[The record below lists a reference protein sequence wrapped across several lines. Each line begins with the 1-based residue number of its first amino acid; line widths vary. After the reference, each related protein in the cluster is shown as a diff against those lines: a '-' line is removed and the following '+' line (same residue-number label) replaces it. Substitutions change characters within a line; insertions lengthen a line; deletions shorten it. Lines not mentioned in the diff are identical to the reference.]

1 MDHHSS
7 GFASPWAA
15 VLGHHAMTS
24 GAAEHAG
31 FAAAAAAHVHGAAAV
46 HHPHPHHHHHHHHGM
61 PMDLHVP
68 QGFPYYRYN
77 NYYTHIRLSFSR
89 FEFSV
94 GFHNGGKAEYFILIG
109 CLCFV

>member
-46 HHPHPHHHHHHHHGM
+46 HHPHHHHHHHHGM
-61 PMDLHVP
+61 PIDLHVP
-68 QGFPYYRYN
+68 QGFPYYRYKRTL
-77 NYYTHIRLSFSR
+77 YTHIRSLSLKSR
-89 FEFSV
+89 FVFP
-94 GFHNGGKAEYFILIG
+94 
-109 CLCFV
+109 